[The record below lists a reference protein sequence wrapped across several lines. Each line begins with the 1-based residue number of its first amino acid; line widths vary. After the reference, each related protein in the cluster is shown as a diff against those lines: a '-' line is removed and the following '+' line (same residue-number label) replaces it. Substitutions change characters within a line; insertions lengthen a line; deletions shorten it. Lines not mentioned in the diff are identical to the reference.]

1 MRCQDYGLEDV
12 CDYMV
17 NMTKDVPELKEIGIG
32 V

>member
-12 CDYMV
+12 CDDMV